1 MNKQFLSGIAVATM
15 SLLSVAAHAQS
26 KEPLRIGFITD
37 MSGAYQDTDG
47 PGGAEAIRMAVE
59 DFGGTV
65 LGRKI
70 EVLTADHLNKAD
82 IAASKAREWI
92 DQRDV
97 KMIVGGANSGAALAV
112 NKVISEK
119 KRVFF
124 PVAAGSARLTNE
136 ECTPYTVHYEYDTV
150 ALARVTG
157 SAVVDQGGKNWFML
171 VADYSFGHSLAD
183 QATEVIKAKGGSVV
197 GSVKHPP
204 LSNDMSS
211 YILQAQASKAQILG
225 LANAG
230 EDTINSIKA
239 AHDFGL
245 TKNMKLAG
253 LLMVINDIHA
263 LGLPV
268 AQGLLM
274 ADSWY
279 WDKDEASRKFSNRFF
294 AKMKRMPSS
303 HQAADYSATATYLKA
318 VKAAGTDDADKVM
331 AELKKMK
338 IDDFYSK
345 GYIRGDGRYIHDMYL
360 MQVKTPAESKKPWD
374 YLKIVAT
381 VPGEEAYMKVSES
394 KCALLK
400 K

>member
-1 MNKQFLSGIAVATM
+1 MNKQFLSGIAVLTM
-15 SLLSVAAHAQS
+15 SLHSVYAYAQS
-26 KEPLRIGFITD
+26 TEPLRIGFITD

-47 PGGAEAIRMAVE
+47 AGGAEAIKMAVE
-59 DFGGTV
+59 DFGGSV

-82 IAASKAREWI
+82 NAASKAREWI
-92 DQRDV
+92 DQKDV
-97 KMIVGGANSGAALAV
+97 KMLIGGANSGAGLAI
-112 NKVISEK
+112 NKVIAEK
-119 KRVFF
+119 KRVYFS
-124 PVAAGSARLTNE
+124 VAAGSAKLTNE
-136 ECTPYTVHYEYDTV
+136 ECTPYTIHYEYDTV

-157 SAVVDQGGKNWFML
+157 SAVVAQGGKDWFML
-171 VADYSFGHSLAD
+171 VSDYSFGHSLANE
-183 QATEVIKAKGGSVV
+183 ASAVIKAKGGSVV
-197 GSVKHPP
+197 GSVKHPL

-245 TKNMKLAG
+245 TKKMKVAG

-263 LGLPV
+263 LGLSV
-268 AQGLLM
+268 AQNLLM

-279 WDKDEASRKFSNRFF
+279 WDKDEASRKFANRFF
-294 AKMKRMPSS
+294 VKMKRMPSS
-303 HQAADYSATATYLKA
+303 HQAADYSVTATYLKA

-338 IDDFYSK
+338 LDDFYSK

-381 VPGEEAYMKVSES
+381 VPGEEAFTKVSES